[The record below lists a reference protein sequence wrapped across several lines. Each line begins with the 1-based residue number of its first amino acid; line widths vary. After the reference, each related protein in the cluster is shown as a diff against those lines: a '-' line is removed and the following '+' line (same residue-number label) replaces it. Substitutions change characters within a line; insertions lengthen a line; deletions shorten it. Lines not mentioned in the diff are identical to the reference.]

1 MFSRFLILYRLYISY
16 HPVFYLPTNKLKT
29 KQLKPTTILID
40 ISVYISFNIN
50 MPKVTRVVVA
60 NYPHHVIQQY
70 ICFIGGDGMNEEIR
84 KATATGRPSG
94 SMSFIEMFK
103 ALG

>member
-1 MFSRFLILYRLYISY
+1 
-16 HPVFYLPTNKLKT
+16 
-29 KQLKPTTILID
+29 
-40 ISVYISFNIN
+40 
-50 MPKVTRVVVA
+50 MPKVTRVAVA